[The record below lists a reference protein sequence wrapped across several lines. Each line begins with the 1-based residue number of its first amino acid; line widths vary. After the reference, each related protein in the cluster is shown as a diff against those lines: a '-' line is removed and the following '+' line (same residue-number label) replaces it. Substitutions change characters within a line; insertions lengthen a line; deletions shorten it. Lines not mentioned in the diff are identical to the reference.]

1 MHTHRWPVRSACR
14 DVPSLHRA
22 RNGQW
27 WRATAERSPEG
38 SRGTKNCSL
47 RSSSC
52 ALRLL
57 LPVAGEDTRALHFEA
72 RADVRPLAVPGCR
85 RSGFLCTQSTQHKR
99 ENHAGSAAG
108 RKAAEKS
115 GSGSS
120 FWRTWRSRILTGAD
134 ILHNA
139 TLRGAWVTP
148 GHRAFLQRLPRLLII
163 NKV

>member
-14 DVPSLHRA
+14 DAPSLHRA

-52 ALRLL
+52 VLRLL

-108 RKAAEKS
+108 RKAAENPAVAAAS
-115 GSGSS
+115 GEHGGPGFSPGPTFS
-120 FWRTWRSRILTGAD
+120 TTRSVELAR
-134 ILHNA
+134 
-139 TLRGAWVTP
+139 P
-148 GHRAFLQRLPRLLII
+148 
-163 NKV
+163 KVNQVCGCNLML

>member
-52 ALRLL
+52 VLRLL

-108 RKAAEKS
+108 RKSAENPENVEVL
-115 GSGSS
+115 
-120 FWRTWRSRILTGAD
+120 WRSQILTGAD
-134 ILHNA
+134 ILDPQRHFEGGVGD
-139 TLRGAWVTP
+139 TRPTP
-148 GHRAFLQRLPRLLII
+148 GHRAFLHSKTP
-163 NKV
+163 